1 MLLHYILKYLE
12 INNASNLIMIGHPYF
27 REIKCEKK
35 EMGILESMKYSKY
48 SIDNLVITVN
58 REKKLFA

>member
-1 MLLHYILKYLE
+1 MLLHYILKYLA
-12 INNASNLIMIGHPYF
+12 INLIMIGHLYF
-27 REIKCEKK
+27 RDIKYEKK

-58 REKKLFA
+58 TEKKLFT

>member
-1 MLLHYILKYLE
+1 
-12 INNASNLIMIGHPYF
+12 MIGHLYF
-27 REIKCEKK
+27 RDIKYEKK

-58 REKKLFA
+58 TEKKLFT

>member
-12 INNASNLIMIGHPYF
+12 INNASNLIMIGHLYF
-27 REIKCEKK
+27 RDIKYEKK

-58 REKKLFA
+58 TEKKLFA